1 MYTWRMALPRTA
13 YFQRLGIDVWV
24 RRASIDARAL
34 AASPARSERLAPASV
49 PTPAPAA
56 APLGPRPR
64 SDFQP
69 AVPPAVHRRRA
80 VPSEPASP
88 PFRIQCFRYGRV
100 FVAIDEEAW
109 PHRRFLRGVA
119 LALNGFASAE
129 REDIVFAWPPPG
141 VDAHGGGRSFRAFFG
156 HQTRSGEHTLLSG
169 ARVPAL
175 LGKDAPGETCLLD
188 GHLYVS
194 PHAAD
199 ATAKQALWQLIQR
212 MR

>member
-1 MYTWRMALPRTA
+1 MYTRRMALSRTA

-24 RRASIDARAL
+24 RRAPKPVDAGQR
-34 AASPARSERLAPASV
+34 AASPARSERPASASV
-49 PTPAPAA
+49 AVPAPTAA
-56 APLGPRPR
+56 RK

-69 AVPPAVHRRRA
+69 AVSPKAPRDRA
-80 VPSEPASP
+80 GAPGEPAASAA
-88 PFRIQCFRYGRV
+88 FRIQCFRYGRV

-109 PHRRFLRGVA
+109 PRRRFLHGVA

-129 REDIVFAWPPPG
+129 REDIVFAWPQPG
-141 VDAHGGGRSFRAFFG
+141 VDAQGGGRSFRAFFG
-156 HQTRSGEHTLLSG
+156 HQTRSGEYTVLSG

-175 LGKDAPGETCLLD
+175 LGKEAPSETCLLD

-194 PHAAD
+194 PRAAD

-212 MR
+212 RR